1 MKIIT
6 SLLYL
11 LSLFK
16 KLFLGIAGEPENIKK
31 LYRSNQLLV
40 EISKKSHAENLLR
53 TTLFHNLKVRVFPHT
68 SLNSSRGVIRCPDL
82 RNSSE
87 EILEGTR
94 SQGVTAVKRFKIKRN
109 GQLKDTNTFVF
120 TFNTPTLSKTV
131 KVAYFR
137 VSVEI
142 YIPNPLRCHSCQK
155 YGHHENRCTKDPSCA
170 DCGEPANHTEQNCG
184 NAPKCVNCGE
194 KHSANSKECQVWH
207 KEKEI
212 LTVKFTRNIS
222 FPEARKIVESP
233 TPIPG
238 VSYVSIAQSSVK
250 RVTVEDAVTQ
260 TDPIPGLKPLEKL
273 KPKNTSEDKKDN
285 STSQTS
291 PHPTETNKTEKVLKN
306 ATLEMIKKDLKKKK
320 KKKKNN
326 KYLKSKLYR
335 QTTQKF
341 KRQY

>member
-1 MKIIT
+1 M
-6 SLLYL
+6 
-11 LSLFK
+11 
-16 KLFLGIAGEPENIKK
+16 
-31 LYRSNQLLV
+31 YRSNQLLL

-53 TTLFHNLKVRVFPHT
+53 TTLFHSLKVRVFPHT

-82 RNSSE
+82 RNSSEE

-120 TFNTPTLSKTV
+120 TFNTPALPKTV

-155 YGHHENRCTKDPSCA
+155 YGHHENWCTKDPICA
-170 DCGEPANHTEQNCG
+170 NCGEPANHTEQNCG
-184 NAPKCVNCGE
+184 NAPSCVNCGE

-207 KEKEI
+207 REKEI

-238 VSYVSIAQSSVK
+238 VSYASIAQSPVK
-250 RVTVEDAVTQ
+250 KIIVEDAVTQ
-260 TDPIPGLKPLEKL
+260 TDPIPGLKPLDKL
-273 KPKNTSEDKKDN
+273 KPKNTSEDQKNN

-291 PHPTETNKTEKVLKN
+291 PQPTETNKTEKVLKN
-306 ATLEMIKKDLKKKK
+306 ATLEMIKKDLKKQQQKQQLSQK
-320 KKKKNN
+320 QIISDRQRKGSRDNIKNRN
-326 KYLKSKLYR
+326 RFECLSDSSDMEFENPTPR
-335 QTTQKF
+335 SGNN
-341 KRQY
+341 RSR